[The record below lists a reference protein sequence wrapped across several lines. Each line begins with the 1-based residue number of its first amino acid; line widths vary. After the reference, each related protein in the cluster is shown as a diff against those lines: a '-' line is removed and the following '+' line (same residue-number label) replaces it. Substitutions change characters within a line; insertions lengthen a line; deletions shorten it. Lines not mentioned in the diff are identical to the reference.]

1 MVEYT
6 GRRVGHKTEK
16 GELGPD
22 CKGLAL
28 NIVLRSLDLIVERLE
43 NQRRLFYAHPYLDR
57 IV

>member
-22 CKGLAL
+22 CKGVAL
-28 NIVLRSLDLIVERLE
+28 NIVLRSLGLIVERLE
-43 NQRRLFYAHPYLDR
+43 NQRRLLLCTPR
-57 IV
+57 P